1 MSFRRRSMDSMRS
14 VVSWSN
20 FGGTGG
26 IVYAGMRREEAWKP
40 EEMMMAGH
48 VGVISRFR
56 GVAAFVD
63 GTLVD
68 ATAIGVLT
76 SCVLELGEILACF
89 RVSCLGGVLAVDI
102 CRSVE
107 QSSIS
112 VS

>member
-26 IVYAGMRREEAWKP
+26 IVYAGMRREEAWKS
-40 EEMMMAGH
+40 ERMMIGH
-48 VGVISRFR
+48 VGVILWFR
-56 GVAAFVD
+56 VVAAFVD

-76 SCVLELGEILACF
+76 SCVLKLGEISTCF